1 MVNVLSAV
9 FAILDYGLKCG
20 MRVSKVSFEDLQLG
34 TCTTEHDAA
43 FFTLDQAIQ
52 IIEASPEPYKTM
64 FAVAWSTGLRAG
76 ELLALTVADLD
87 FQRKTI
93 RVNKSSDDNTREIR
107 QPKTKNSSSLLP
119 MPSALE
125 ARLQSYLSQ
134 NWKANAPGLLF
145 PNRKGI
151 KPRWRDNV
159 VKYGLKP
166 VLKKLGLPTHDVGL
180 HAFRHGLATEL
191 ADAAV
196 PIPVLQQ
203 QMRHADVRTTLRI
216 YAHAIPQSQ
225 RDAMEGIS
233 IGTNVP
239 IGTPAKS

>member
-1 MVNVLSAV
+1 MLVTV
-9 FAILDYGLKCG
+9 FGILDYAERCG
-20 MRVSKVSFEDLQLG
+20 TLVSKASLGDLELG
-34 TCTTEHDAA
+34 TCTTERDTA

-52 IIEASPEPYKTM
+52 IIEASPGPYKTM

-107 QPKTKNSSSLLP
+107 QPKTKNSSALLP

-125 ARLQSYLSQ
+125 AMLLSYLDH

-216 YAHAIPQSQ
+216 YAHVIPASQ
-225 RDAMEGIS
+225 RAAMEQ
-233 IGTNVP
+233 IGMSFSTVVP
-239 IGTPAKS
+239 IGTRKTA